1 MDGNLPA
8 MWDSSYSPKPRELTA
23 AEYMNHTLADQL
35 SESHATMLILPGF
48 NSSFRQWRPRM
59 LSGIRDDCFAKI
71 KR

>member
-1 MDGNLPA
+1 
-8 MWDSSYSPKPRELTA
+8 
-23 AEYMNHTLADQL
+23 MNHTLADQL